1 MLLSDF
7 DFDLPQDLIALR
19 PERPRRA
26 ARLLVWEE
34 GAISHRQVLELADIL
49 RAGDHLVFNDTR
61 VIPAALNGFRKRP
74 DAPEGGT
81 TSVKINLDQAV
92 SDECWRI
99 LAKPARRLKPGDT
112 ITFDA
117 GLSAKV
123 LERTGDQFIL
133 RFNCRGDRFAE
144 RLNQAGRVPLPPYIE
159 SRREVDEQDRH
170 DYQTVFARRS
180 GAVAA
185 PTASLHFDGWML
197 DSLHKSGI
205 GHSTVTLHVGAGTF
219 LPIRSDDISD
229 HEMHSEWGR
238 VTAKAADEINSARS
252 VGGRIIPV
260 GTTALRLLE
269 SAATDGIVREW
280 RGNTNLF
287 IRPGFEFS
295 IADGLMTNF
304 HLPRSTLI
312 VLVAAFLGAD
322 ETRRVYRTAVKERYR
337 FYSYGDGSLLLRK

>member
-26 ARLLVWEE
+26 ARLLVWE
-34 GAISHRQVLELADIL
+34 GGTIFHRQVLELADIL

-61 VIPAALNGFRKRP
+61 VIPATLKGLRNRP
-74 DAPEGGT
+74 DSPERSAA
-81 TSVKINLDQAV
+81 SVEINLDQAV
-92 SDECWRI
+92 SDTNWRV
-99 LAKPARRLKPGDT
+99 LAKPARRLKHCDI

-117 GLSAKV
+117 GLSARV

-133 RFNCRGDRFAE
+133 QFNCRGNRFAE
-144 RLNQAGRVPLPPYIE
+144 RLNLAGRVPLPPYIE
-159 SRREVDEQDRH
+159 SRRKADEQDRH
-170 DYQTVFARRS
+170 DYQTIFARRK

-197 DSLHKSGI
+197 DSLRKSGI

-229 HEMHSEWGR
+229 HKMHSEWGR
-238 VTAKAADEINSARS
+238 LTAKAADEINSARS
-252 VGGRIIPV
+252 SGGRIIPV

-269 SAATDGIVREW
+269 SAATKGTVREW
-280 RGNTNLF
+280 RGNTELF
-287 IRPGFEFS
+287 IRPGFEFE

-322 ETRRVYRTAVKERYR
+322 EMRRIYRTAVKERYR